1 MAARRRLAP
10 GIVTPEIER
19 IAEAAAS
26 EGGAAKVCGAGGGG
40 MVSVWATP
48 GTREKVGAA
57 IRAAGFKIASF
68 RLDLRGLE
76 VD

>member
-1 MAARRRLAP
+1 
-10 GIVTPEIER
+10 VSSPEIEK

-40 MVSVWATP
+40 MVSVWAVP
-48 GTREKVGAA
+48 GTKEKVAAA
-57 IRAAGFKIASF
+57 IRAAGFKIVNF